1 MGKCCLL
8 VGAGAE
14 IDQHLPS
21 GAEYLSA
28 TYFSR
33 KQELYSALKEFYNAN
48 NLLRGRIPG
57 YRAESLFSA
66 QTAIFRS
73 LIESIWEIDSDTV
86 AGWMRGKTRD
96 IPEKIDDFQ
105 NEHYKVL
112 FELMFGDDSEG
123 SYYRKEII
131 EAIENLDSSFY
142 GTVESLYSALISPSK
157 HPVKFWKLLNYY
169 WGAFFSILEPIVTSD
184 AAKQMMSV
192 KRDYR
197 TVLDN
202 LTLVIQTIWSDSF
215 VDKAIKP
222 TAYQSR
228 MGGRFD
234 YVLTTNYTPYSRVFL
249 KNRKSAKSDLC
260 YLAGSLVEFE
270 SAKTL
275 EHVNCESKSIL
286 SMMCPFPYLMTR
298 SPVKPIIDASQLRT
312 YARAI
317 QALDASDTLVVLGY
331 SFCDDD
337 AHIAAIVRDYIVRN
351 GKRMF
356 YLGYDDKT
364 IAQHK
369 VIVYRAL
376 RIEGDR
382 ESQNRIDFL
391 SVHDAASPSV
401 GEVLER
407 IAS

>member
-184 AAKQMMSV
+184 AAKQMMDIEW
-192 KRDYR
+192 DYR

-202 LTLVIQTIWSDSF
+202 LTSIIQTIWSDSF

-222 TAYQSR
+222 TSYQSR

-249 KNRKSAKSDLC
+249 KNQESVGNDLC

-270 SAKTL
+270 SAATL
-275 EHVNCESKSIL
+275 EHVNCESTSIV
-286 SMMCPFPYLMTR
+286 SMTCPFPYLMTR
-298 SPVKPIIDASQLRT
+298 SPVKPIIDAGQLRT

-317 QALDASDTLVVLGY
+317 QALGVSDTLVVLGY

-337 AHIAAIVRDYIVRN
+337 AHIAAMVRDYIVCN

-356 YLGYDDKT
+356 YFGYDDKT
-364 IAQHK
+364 IAEHK
-369 VIVYRAL
+369 DIVYRAL

-382 ESQNRIDFL
+382 ESQKRIVFL
-391 SVHDAASPSV
+391 GVHDATSPSV
-401 GEVLER
+401 GEALGQ
-407 IAS
+407 IAG